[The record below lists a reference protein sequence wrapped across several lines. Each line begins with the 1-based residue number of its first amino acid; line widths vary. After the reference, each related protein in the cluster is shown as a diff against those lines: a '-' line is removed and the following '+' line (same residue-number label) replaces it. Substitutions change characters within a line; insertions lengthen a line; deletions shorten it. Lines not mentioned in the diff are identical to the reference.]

1 MVSRRRVIAGLLG
14 IPLAGLFAMG
24 LFAGLYSFFI
34 EAGWWLRVQRWQVP
48 AAGFAAKPLRIALV
62 ADLHAG
68 IPTMGPERIAR
79 IVDQTNALGADLILL
94 MGDYR
99 ATHPYQSRKVPIEE
113 SAPLLAGLR
122 APLGVYA
129 ILGNHDWRDDPAAL
143 ARHAGP
149 VHSQTVLEG
158 LGIPVLANRAIRI
171 ERDGGAFWL
180 AGLDSQAAFSRQ
192 MVPDQPGA
200 DDLDATLAQVTD
212 AAPVVLA
219 AHEPDIFPSVPTRV
233 AVTLSGHT
241 HGGQIRLFG
250 WAPVVPSRYGNRF
263 AYGHHVENARHLVV
277 SGGLGC
283 SGFPLR
289 FGMPP
294 EITLVELGT
303 GAVPG

>member
-1 MVSRRRVIAGLLG
+1 MVLRRRVIGGLLG
-14 IPLAGLFAMG
+14 IALAG

-34 EAGWWLRVQRWQVP
+34 EAGWRLRVQRWQVP
-48 AAGFAAKPLRIALV
+48 AAGFGAVPLRIAMV

-68 IPTMGPERIAR
+68 VPTMGPERIAR
-79 IVDQTNALGADLILL
+79 IVEATNALGADLILL

-113 SAPLLAGLR
+113 SAPILAGLR

-129 ILGNHDWRDDPAAL
+129 ILGNHDWRDDPAAQM
-143 ARHAGP
+143 RRAGP
-149 VHSQTVLEG
+149 VHSQTVLEAQ
-158 LGIPVLANRAIRI
+158 GIAVLSNRAIRI
-171 ERDGGAFWL
+171 ERTDGAFWL

-200 DDLDATLAQVTD
+200 DDLTGTMAQVTD
-212 AAPVVLA
+212 DAPVVLA
-219 AHEPDIFPSVPTRV
+219 AHEPDIFPTLPDGV

-241 HGGQIRLFG
+241 HGGQITLLG
-250 WAPVVPSRYGNRF
+250 WAPVVPSRYGSRY
-263 AYGHHVENARHLVV
+263 AYGHVVENARHLVV

-289 FGMPP
+289 FGVPP
-294 EITLVELGT
+294 EITLVEISG
-303 GAVPG
+303 

>member
-14 IPLAGLFAMG
+14 IPLAGLM
-24 LFAGLYSFFI
+24 AGLYSFFI
-34 EAGWWLRVQRWQVP
+34 EAGLWLRVQRWQVP
-48 AAGFAAKPLRIALV
+48 AAGFGTAPLRIALV

-79 IVDQTNALGADLILL
+79 IVARTNALGADLILL

-113 SAPLLAGLR
+113 CAPLLAGLS

-129 ILGNHDWRDDPAAL
+129 VLGNHDWRDDPAAQK
-143 ARHAGP
+143 RRAGP
-149 VHSQTVLEG
+149 VHSQTILESN
-158 LGIPVLANRAIRI
+158 GITVLANRAIRI

-192 MVPDQPGA
+192 MVADQPGA
-200 DDLDATLAQVTD
+200 DDLDGTMAQVTD
-212 AAPVVLA
+212 QAPVLLA
-219 AHEPDIFPSVPTRV
+219 AHEPDIFPRVPDRV

-250 WAPVVPSRYGNRF
+250 WIPVVPSRYGNRY
-263 AYGHHVENARHLVV
+263 AYGHLMEAGRHLVV

-294 EITLVELGT
+294 EITLVEIG
-303 GAVPG
+303 GGVV

>member
-1 MVSRRRVIAGLLG
+1 MVSRRRVILGLLG
-14 IPLAGLFAMG
+14 IPLAGF
-24 LFAGLYSFFI
+24 FAGFYSFFI
-34 EAGWWLRVQRWQVP
+34 EAGWRLRVQRWQVP
-48 AAGFAAKPLRIALV
+48 AAGFGDKPLRIALI

-68 IPTMGPERIAR
+68 VPTMGPERIAR
-79 IVDQTNALGADLILL
+79 IVGQTNALGADLILL

-143 ARHAGP
+143 A
-149 VHSQTVLEG
+149 
-158 LGIPVLANRAIRI
+158 NRAIRI

-200 DDLDATLAQVTD
+200 DDLAATLAQVTD

-219 AHEPDIFPSVPTRV
+219 AHEPDIFPSVPGRVDRKSTR
-233 AVTLSGHT
+233 LNSSH
-241 HGGQIRLFG
+241 Q
-250 WAPVVPSRYGNRF
+250 
-263 AYGHHVENARHLVV
+263 
-277 SGGLGC
+277 
-283 SGFPLR
+283 
-289 FGMPP
+289 
-294 EITLVELGT
+294 
-303 GAVPG
+303 